1 MTTFQLKLLNHYFLS
16 RAMKYLPSATRD
28 NENFLRCLCL
38 YTVPEVF
45 HKALSEVQ
53 TRRAKLVDRGIMN
66 MVQSLFKEGS
76 EMCGNYIGQ
85 LHFWQI
91 VNAHNIKE
99 FHTEDSLAKSVIYV
113 IASNL
118 QR

>member
-1 MTTFQLKLLNHYFLS
+1 
-16 RAMKYLPSATRD
+16 
-28 NENFLRCLCL
+28 
-38 YTVPEVF
+38 
-45 HKALSEVQ
+45 
-53 TRRAKLVDRGIMN
+53 
-66 MVQSLFKEGS
+66 
-76 EMCGNYIGQ
+76 MCENYIGQ
-85 LHFWQI
+85 VHFWQI